1 MQRLLLIISL
11 YCVFPISLLWA
22 DNMKAFPP
30 AKEGQVRYVIPLE
43 KKADEAAFKVEL
55 IIGKKIMIESENSYF
70 FAGQIKPQNIPGW
83 GFTRYVLDDLGPM
96 AGTLMAVRDDAEKVE
111 RFIPLLGEPYLV
123 RYNSR
128 LPIVVYVPEDA
139 EVRYRIWSAGD
150 KLNELEPS

>member
-1 MQRLLLIISL
+1 MKRLLLIISV
-11 YCVFPISLLWA
+11 YCLSPISLLWA

-30 AKEGQVRYVIPLE
+30 AEEGQVRYVIPLE

-55 IIGKKIMIESENSYF
+55 VIGKAISVDSENRYF
-70 FAGQIKPQNIPGW
+70 FAGQIQTKNIPGW
-83 GFTRYVLDDLGPM
+83 GFTRYVLEDLGPM
-96 AGTLMAVRDDAEKVE
+96 AGTLMAVSDDAEKAE

-128 LPIVVYVPEDA
+128 LPIVVYAPTDA

-150 KLNELEPS
+150 ELHSIDPG